1 MPKKILFLSLLATL
15 LLSCFSAQAGK
26 IKLFE
31 VPKAIIKAMKAEHP
45 EAKNIKVDKELHFGI
60 VLYEVKYKTNGKQ
73 HETLFEAH
81 GKHFGHEEEVEVS
94 ELPDAIIKTLK
105 QTFTNLSIQDAEK
118 IEHPDGR
125 IEYEVDVKGDG
136 EDWELAMSPAG
147 KIWVKERD

>member
-1 MPKKILFLSLLATL
+1 MPKKILFSSLLATL
-15 LLSCFSAQAGK
+15 VLSSFSAQAGK
-26 IKLFE
+26 IKLSE
-31 VPKAIIKAMKAEHP
+31 VPKAVIKAMKAEHP
-45 EAKNIKVDKELHFGI
+45 DAKNIKVDKELHFGI
-60 VLYEVKYKTNGKQ
+60 VLYEVKYKTNGKH

-81 GKHFGHEEEVEVS
+81 GKHFGHEEAIEVS

>member
-15 LLSCFSAQAGK
+15 VLSCFSAQAGK
-26 IKLFE
+26 IKLSE

-45 EAKNIKVDKELHFGI
+45 EAGNIKVDKELHFGI

-125 IEYEVDVKGDG
+125 IEYEVDIKGDG

-147 KIWVKERD
+147 KILVKERD